1 MAEYT
6 KNEEYGELN
15 RPETETE
22 PREYTNVGITKE
34 ELKNPEVQGEILRT
48 DAEDQEVNDQNTMD
62 SNVGY
67 GNYSFETN
75 EVADEQQVTS
85 ELENGDSPQQS
96 TLIPVK
102 AQAAIDQKVE
112 IFHLVNNQEN
122 VQLSIDAKVGVEN
135 QGFSTSCAN
144 LSLGHKSS
152 DETSTA
158 LTPLT
163 VKPSPVEIATKI
175 YEKTPNN
182 DQPTS
187 SNSQQVERGG
197 WSNEWDFLFSCI
209 SVSVGLGNIW
219 RFPYL
224 CFKNGGGTFLVTYFI
239 AMVFCGIPIFYQE
252 VAIGQ
257 YLGVGGMTLVA
268 ELAPIM
274 KGVGYATMTV
284 VFLIDIY
291 YSIIIAWTLFYL
303 IASFTALPG
312 LPWQSCENSWNTLNC
327 FLPTSN
333 ISILHNDSVSAVEE
347 FWSRRVLAITD
358 GIDNAGAMRW
368 ELFGVLILSWMFV
381 YFIIWKGIN
390 QSGYIIWFTAL
401 FPYVILCVLVVRAVT
416 LDGASDGLLYYIT
429 PKWDLL
435 LTSGPWI
442 DGATQIFFAYSIG
455 TGALPALGSY
465 NKFNHNC
472 YRDAIITCI
481 VNTFTCLIAGV
492 VTFSILGNIAS
503 ATNSSIESV
512 VSSGPG
518 LVFITYP
525 EVVLRLPG
533 APIWA
538 ILFFIMLAIL
548 GIDSEFC
555 MIEAFVTGIVD
566 NWPNQLRK
574 YRRLFVVSTIIVIF
588 LLSLPMITEGGVY
601 LFQVMDY
608 YSASGMS
615 MLFLVF
621 FQTISINWIFG
632 GKRFCSC
639 IEEMLG
645 KKSSWFLY
653 VCWVFLAPAVML
665 GIFVFSIV
673 QYTPVTYGSD
683 YQYPKWAEILGIC
696 ISLSSMLWI
705 PLYIVYYIFTTPG
718 TLREVLTKG
727 LTPVFKIRIESASAS
742 KQPVEREFE
751 HESFP
756 AVAKNELDTV
766 SKSTTLLV
774 DP

>member
-1 MAEYT
+1 
-6 KNEEYGELN
+6 
-15 RPETETE
+15 
-22 PREYTNVGITKE
+22 
-34 ELKNPEVQGEILRT
+34 
-48 DAEDQEVNDQNTMD
+48 MD

-75 EVADEQQVTS
+75 EVADEKQVKS
-85 ELENGDSPQQS
+85 ELKNGDSPQQS
-96 TLIPVK
+96 TSIPVK

-135 QGFSTSCAN
+135 QGFSTSCKN

-163 VKPSPVEIATKI
+163 VKPSPVEIATII
-175 YEKTPNN
+175 YGKTPNN
-182 DQPTS
+182 EQPTS
-187 SNSQQVERGG
+187 LNSQQVERGG

-358 GIDNAGAMRW
+358 GIDDAGAMRW

-705 PLYIVYYIFTTPG
+705 PLYIVYYILTTPG

-727 LTPVFKIRIESASAS
+727 VTPVFKIRIESASSS
-742 KQPVEREFE
+742 KEPVERELE

-756 AVAKNELDTV
+756 AVAKNELELV
-766 SKSTTLLV
+766 SKSTTLLL